1 MKKTLPEIQ
10 VRVTV
15 DFKYTTKE
23 NVSKLYIASILKAN
37 RFCKLVQST
46 NSVYRKCNFLESS
59 QLKLLKILNLRL
71 GRVKQYPL
79 LCTVHNN
86 IVRMGYTG
94 NIVALPFIFLIWF
107 YWA

>member
-46 NSVYRKCNFLESS
+46 NSEYIKCNP
-59 QLKLLKILNLRL
+59 LN
-71 GRVKQYPL
+71 
-79 LCTVHNN
+79 
-86 IVRMGYTG
+86 
-94 NIVALPFIFLIWF
+94 
-107 YWA
+107 